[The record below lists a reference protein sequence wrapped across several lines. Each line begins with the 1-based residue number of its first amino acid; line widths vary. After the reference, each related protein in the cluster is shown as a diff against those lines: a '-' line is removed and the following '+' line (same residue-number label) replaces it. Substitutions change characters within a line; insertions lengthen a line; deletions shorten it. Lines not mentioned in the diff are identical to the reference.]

1 MPNAIWMAGY
11 QVCREY
17 VEGNVKSFLVE
28 CMTTLDACPKCGVI
42 GRMYKHGTSDVTYQD
57 APSYGHQVVL
67 HIKAQRYIC
76 RECRATSVQPL
87 PGMDTKRQMTKR
99 CADYIAREGVEMT
112 FSALARQVGVH
123 EKTVRMV
130 CHEAFAAK
138 MADWKV
144 EAPWMLGMD
153 ELMLAGAARAI
164 FVDIGQRRTLD
175 ILPCRKQRPVAIWLD
190 TLPHKE
196 RVQLV
201 AIDMWRP
208 YRDLIRTFL
217 PNAAIVVDKFHIV
230 RMANQA
236 LDRVR
241 NDVRREGTTVKS
253 RKNPRANRFLMQ
265 TGRRNLDP
273 MESMRL
279 DGMLANSP
287 LFKAAWEAKERF
299 YDVWQAGARADAER
313 LYDEWQA
320 SIDPSV
326 SHAFA
331 KLVTSVTNW
340 RNEIFA
346 YFDYP
351 ASNGFT
357 ENRNGIIK
365 MANRAGRGYSF
376 DAIRAKAL
384 LTKSHKVANCTIC
397 GKEVPAKSMSE
408 ITFESRLLGDATD
421 MQTCGDCHFGF
432 HKIALPRKE
441 EMYEFIHRYA
451 TSKDE

>member
-1 MPNAIWMAGY
+1 
-11 QVCREY
+11 
-17 VEGNVKSFLVE
+17 
-28 CMTTLDACPKCGVI
+28 
-42 GRMYKHGTSDVTYQD
+42 
-57 APSYGHQVVL
+57 
-67 HIKAQRYIC
+67 
-76 RECRATSVQPL
+76 
-87 PGMDTKRQMTKR
+87 
-99 CADYIAREGVEMT
+99 
-112 FSALARQVGVH
+112 
-123 EKTVRMV
+123 
-130 CHEAFAAK
+130 
-138 MADWKV
+138 
-144 EAPWMLGMD
+144 
-153 ELMLAGAARAI
+153 
-164 FVDIGQRRTLD
+164 
-175 ILPCRKQRPVAIWLD
+175 LPCRKQRPVAIWLD

-201 AIDMWRP
+201 VIDMWRP

-351 ASNGFT
+351 VTNAYTEAVNGL
-357 ENRNGIIK
+357 IK
-365 MANRAGRGYSF
+365 IANRAGRGYSF
-376 DAIRAKAL
+376 DTIRAKAL
-384 LTKSHKVANCTIC
+384 LRQPGPHKACGCCKGEFPVSAFRIHQMKYWVDGKTYPFEMCTNCHLVFNTAPKELMDAMYHTLSTWKS
-397 GKEVPAKSMSE
+397 
-408 ITFESRLLGDATD
+408 D
-421 MQTCGDCHFGF
+421 
-432 HKIALPRKE
+432 
-441 EMYEFIHRYA
+441 
-451 TSKDE
+451 